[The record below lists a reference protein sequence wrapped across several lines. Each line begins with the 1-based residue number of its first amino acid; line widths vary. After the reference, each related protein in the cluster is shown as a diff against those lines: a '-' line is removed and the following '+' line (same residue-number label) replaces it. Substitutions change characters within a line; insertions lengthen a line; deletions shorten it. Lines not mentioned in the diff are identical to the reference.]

1 LASEGSN
8 GFLFGGSKGT
18 FLNPDT
24 VTCYSPIHQ
33 DIPEVTNTRR
43 LKYLI
48 PTRLMPAQVSEKH
61 VHPDFVDLRKVHKKQ
76 RIQRRFDGYISL
88 QCEDF

>member
-1 LASEGSN
+1 MLKPEAVFAVCGLYAARSHI
-8 GFLFGGSKGT
+8 
-18 FLNPDT
+18 D
-24 VTCYSPIHQ
+24 